1 MNRMEQHPILTFDKG
16 RKVTFTFE
24 GKTLEGYEGESVAAA
39 LHANGVRVLHESEV
53 KHRPRGLFCAIGNCS
68 SCMMKVDGVPNVRTC
83 VEPLREGLRVERQ
96 EGHAHP
102 KLDVEI
108 ESRLGER
115 RNLIETDILVVGA
128 GPAGMCAAIE
138 AAKGGA
144 KVILVERGQKL
155 GGQLVKQ
162 THKFFGSEKQQAGT
176 RGITIAEGLEKE
188 IAASPNIELWV
199 NTSALGYY
207 ADGIV
212 MVERDHQVEG
222 ILPKRVIVA
231 TGAFE
236 KNLVFPNNDLPGVYG
251 AGAVQTLMNLEGV
264 LPGKDVIMIGAGN
277 IGLIVS
283 YQLLQ
288 AGVNVK
294 AVVEAAPRIGG
305 YEVHAAKLR
314 RAGVP
319 ILTSHTVSYA
329 YGEGKLEGAVIH
341 QLDEKWQP
349 IPGTEKDIKADIMCM
364 AVGLSPLV
372 ELFFQAGCEMKFVP
386 ELGGYVPALDDCRR
400 TSVGTIYAAGD
411 ASGVEEASSAML
423 TGKIAGL
430 SAAND
435 LAAVD
440 GFEEKFADYQGQL
453 QMLRQGPGG
462 AKIRSGVEKLKE
474 GKCVDY
480 AK

>member
-1 MNRMEQHPILTFDKG
+1 M
-16 RKVTFTFE
+16 
-24 GKTLEGYEGESVAAA
+24 
-39 LHANGVRVLHESEV
+39 
-53 KHRPRGLFCAIGNCS
+53 
-68 SCMMKVDGVPNVRTC
+68 
-83 VEPLREGLRVERQ
+83 
-96 EGHAHP
+96 
-102 KLDVEI
+102 
-108 ESRLGER
+108 
-115 RNLIETDILVVGA
+115 
-128 GPAGMCAAIE
+128 
-138 AAKGGA
+138 
-144 KVILVERGQKL
+144 ERGQKL

-294 AVVEAAPRIGG
+294 AVVEAAPP
-305 YEVHAAKLR
+305 HR
-314 RAGVP
+314 RV
-319 ILTSHTVSYA
+319 
-329 YGEGKLEGAVIH
+329 
-341 QLDEKWQP
+341 
-349 IPGTEKDIKADIMCM
+349 
-364 AVGLSPLV
+364 
-372 ELFFQAGCEMKFVP
+372 
-386 ELGGYVPALDDCRR
+386 
-400 TSVGTIYAAGD
+400 
-411 ASGVEEASSAML
+411 
-423 TGKIAGL
+423 
-430 SAAND
+430 
-435 LAAVD
+435 
-440 GFEEKFADYQGQL
+440 
-453 QMLRQGPGG
+453 
-462 AKIRSGVEKLKE
+462 
-474 GKCVDY
+474 
-480 AK
+480 

>member
-1 MNRMEQHPILTFDKG
+1 M
-16 RKVTFTFE
+16 
-24 GKTLEGYEGESVAAA
+24 
-39 LHANGVRVLHESEV
+39 
-53 KHRPRGLFCAIGNCS
+53 
-68 SCMMKVDGVPNVRTC
+68 
-83 VEPLREGLRVERQ
+83 
-96 EGHAHP
+96 
-102 KLDVEI
+102 EI

-236 KNLVFPNNDLPGVYG
+236 KNLVFPNNDLPGRLRRRRGTDPDEPGRG
-251 AGAVQTLMNLEGV
+251 APRQGGHHDWRGEHRPHRQ
-264 LPGKDVIMIGAGN
+264 LPTAP
-277 IGLIVS
+277 
-283 YQLLQ
+283 

-294 AVVEAAPRIGG
+294 AVVEAAPRIGR
-305 YEVHAAKLR
+305 V
-314 RAGVP
+314 
-319 ILTSHTVSYA
+319 
-329 YGEGKLEGAVIH
+329 
-341 QLDEKWQP
+341 
-349 IPGTEKDIKADIMCM
+349 
-364 AVGLSPLV
+364 
-372 ELFFQAGCEMKFVP
+372 
-386 ELGGYVPALDDCRR
+386 
-400 TSVGTIYAAGD
+400 
-411 ASGVEEASSAML
+411 
-423 TGKIAGL
+423 
-430 SAAND
+430 
-435 LAAVD
+435 
-440 GFEEKFADYQGQL
+440 
-453 QMLRQGPGG
+453 
-462 AKIRSGVEKLKE
+462 
-474 GKCVDY
+474 
-480 AK
+480 